1 MVSNGLKVVTVR
13 TDELVPYAGNAKEHP
28 EWHVSQ
34 IADSIDQFGFND
46 PIGVW
51 HDPEGHPVI
60 VEGHGRLLA
69 AKHLGMREV
78 PVIFLDHLDDEGRR
92 AYTLVHNKLN
102 MNTGFDFGVLDAEL
116 AKIVD
121 IDMSAFDFKVS
132 VPDLGGSSYDE
143 FEDGESG
150 ERDVRNTSEEID
162 LEEYGDESFEHE
174 CPRCGFKF
182 NG

>member
-1 MVSNGLKVVTVR
+1 MDSNRLKVVTMR

-51 HDPEGHPVI
+51 HDPEGNPVI

-69 AKHLGMREV
+69 ARHLGMREV
-78 PVIFLDHLDDEGRR
+78 PVVFLDHLDDEGRR
-92 AYTLVHNKLN
+92 AYTLVHNQLT
-102 MNTGFDFGVLDAEL
+102 MNTGFDFGALDAEL

-121 IDMSAFDFKVS
+121 IDMSQFGFDGVEL
-132 VPDLGGSSYDE
+132 PDIDNLFADAGDGGGQ
-143 FEDGESG
+143 EDAEEEAKTVTCPHCGEVI
-150 ERDVRNTSEEID
+150 E
-162 LEEYGDESFEHE
+162 L
-174 CPRCGFKF
+174 
-182 NG
+182 